1 MLANADGERT
11 PLAAGICGNCGASG
25 DPGDH
30 NFVPYRTNADSFSVY
45 RWPQALQFSETRR
58 MPNKKS
64 GLVPYFVSQNITVN
78 AIVCVS
84 PCILIGILWFSN
96 ILPKWIA
103 PGEVIISIVLI
114 EALIVRFI
122 LLKTCY
128 NINTIATLINATQ
141 DGDYKIRGSLRVSSP
156 FNSLVSSLN
165 ELADTLQE
173 RRAKEEQAL
182 SLAHKL
188 MSSLES
194 AVFVFDHQHNLV
206 ICNEVAARLFGGTS
220 EELISR
226 TAESLGIEALLQN
239 QANKVVEHR
248 FPASAGRWELHHSSF
263 RIRGHLG
270 RVLVLHDITKAL
282 RATEREAWQ
291 SLIRVLGHEVNNS
304 LGGISSISEA
314 LLSSMQK
321 TPLPD
326 DWKEDLEN
334 ALRIIARR
342 SSGLSGFL
350 AGYTALAKLPKPTL
364 KPVQLT
370 DMLERAIRMESRAKI
385 ELVADESFT
394 VSVDLDQI
402 EQALI
407 NLIQNAVDAIAPLTS
422 GVLIHCS
429 RMGSYASVDIDDVG
443 VGLPQS
449 GNLFTPFFTTK
460 PDGSGIG
467 LVLSRQIAEA
477 HGGSLELMPNPAGR
491 GTRARLTLPLHIE
504 RV

>member
-1 MLANADGERT
+1 
-11 PLAAGICGNCGASG
+11 
-25 DPGDH
+25 
-30 NFVPYRTNADSFSVY
+30 
-45 RWPQALQFSETRR
+45 

-64 GLVPYFVSQNITVN
+64 GFVPYHLSQNMTLN
-78 AIVCVS
+78 AIACVS
-84 PCILIGILWFSN
+84 PCILIGLVWCSN
-96 ILPKWIA
+96 ILPKWIT
-103 PGEVIISIVLI
+103 PGAIIAGTIII
-114 EALIVRFI
+114 EALVIRFI
-122 LLKTCY
+122 LLQMCY
-128 NINTIATLINATQ
+128 NINTISTLINATE

-156 FNSLVSSLN
+156 FNNLVSSLN

-173 RRAKEEQAL
+173 RRTQEEQAL

-188 MSSLES
+188 MSSLQS
-194 AVFVFDHQHNLV
+194 AVFVFDHQRQLV
-206 ICNEVAARLFGGTS
+206 ICNEVATRLFGRTS

-226 TAESLGIEALLQN
+226 SAESLGIEALLQN
-239 QANKVVEHR
+239 HADKFVEHR
-248 FPASAGRWELHHSSF
+248 FPTGAGRWELHHSSF

-270 RVLVLHDITKAL
+270 QVLVLHDITKAL
-282 RATEREAWQ
+282 RDTEREAWQ

-326 DWKEDLEN
+326 DWKDDLEN

-342 SSGLSGFL
+342 SSGLSRFL

-364 KPVQLT
+364 RPAPLKDL
-370 DMLERAIRMESRAKI
+370 LERTIRIETRAKI
-385 ELVADESFT
+385 ELMVDDVLT

-422 GVLIHCS
+422 GVRIRCS
-429 RMGSYASVDIDDVG
+429 RMGNYALVDIDDVG

-477 HGGSLELMPNPAGR
+477 HGGSLDLVPNPMGQ

-504 RV
+504 RTA